1 MRYTIPKIRMQKK
14 KKKRVLFPTH
24 DYVSLRIL
32 AASVRVNHFFS
43 KIVRS
48 TLEYLTEAVPLSVV

>member
-1 MRYTIPKIRMQKK
+1 MQK